1 MTQDSTTHLTLH
13 RGGRLTPREFS
24 LLPLD
29 EKVRHLRARPAKEQ
43 LDLIIADPAGEKIVR
58 EFPRLDLYLLVKELG
73 ESDALELIQFS
84 SPEQFVF
91 MLDLEIWN
99 RWEFSRARAL
109 QWLGYLLEGGEE
121 PVAAFFGQADPEL
134 LTLIF
139 MEEISVGGGL
149 GLLETDEERLA
160 DWDHSFDSLYF
171 ITFTHRQ
178 TSEAVGRLLD
188 ILFRRLHPSYLG
200 LMEDIKGATAAEV
213 EELALQ
219 FRAGRLADE
228 GMPELEHALELYVF
242 IPPETYVRR
251 EAVSEVGSGDADVHP
266 VPHLSGDTLL
276 RRALGRCGSA
286 GLTEQLNYL
295 ISNVL
300 VADGADFTEAKSIE
314 GLFQRVY
321 GYLNIALEHLCA
333 GDEGAAEGI
342 LQTESLRDLFRLG
355 FSLVLELQRR
365 WGGAKSTDHAVSR
378 VLEGVR
384 ARRPRCYRGLDPD
397 GADAFREF
405 QTLADVRRTNEL
417 LAAALA

>member
-188 ILFRRLHPSYLG
+188 ILFRP
-200 LMEDIKGATAAEV
+200 EV
-213 EELALQ
+213 ADAVEWP
-219 FRAGRLADE
+219 GRPDGFDGIL
-228 GMPELEHALELYVF
+228 
-242 IPPETYVRR
+242 I
-251 EAVSEVGSGDADVHP
+251 DAP
-266 VPHLSGDTLL
+266 CTST
-276 RRALGRCGSA
+276 GRCRPTRFSRWIR
-286 GLTEQLNYL
+286 L
-295 ISNVL
+295 I
-300 VADGADFTEAKSIE
+300 TP
-314 GLFQRVY
+314 
-321 GYLNIALEHLCA
+321 
-333 GDEGAAEGI
+333 
-342 LQTESLRDLFRLG
+342 
-355 FSLVLELQRR
+355 
-365 WGGAKSTDHAVSR
+365 
-378 VLEGVR
+378 R
-384 ARRPRCYRGLDPD
+384 APVDQP
-397 GADAFREF
+397 A
-405 QTLADVRRTNEL
+405 
-417 LAAALA
+417 